1 MSAPRVLHVIPA
13 IGPRHGGPSAAVLE
27 MTRALRHSGVE
38 CEIACTRYNAG
49 NRYESLWPGGEPGW
63 IHVFDSGLL
72 AGYAYS
78 RALARWLEREV
89 ARFDVV
95 HIHSVLRYTT
105 VAAARYAGAAGVP
118 YVVRPAGA
126 LSDFGM
132 SRRWFRKWLYLAL
145 IERRMLAG
153 AAAFH
158 ATSDVEA
165 NSRALRAFHLP
176 TFVIPHGVSLRPA
189 LHPGSASRQTVLFLS
204 RLDRKKG
211 LELMLLALADIAP
224 RYPELRCIIAGSG
237 SRAYEARLKRT
248 VQRLGLSD
256 RIRFA
261 GFVSGDAKQALF
273 DSSDIFVLPSQDE
286 NFGLAAAEAM
296 AAGMAVVLTREV
308 GIGEAVAA
316 AQAGLVIER
325 DRAALAIALTAL
337 LDDPNLARQCGRNA
351 RRLTI
356 EQFAWHVVTRK
367 LIEMYD
373 QVREGRRNQATAGAS
388 AWPAPRNRTIQP

>member
-1 MSAPRVLHVIPA
+1 MNAMRVLHVIPA
-13 IGPRHGGPSAAVLE
+13 LGPRHGGPSAAILQ
-27 MTRALRHSGVE
+27 MTRALRHAGIE

-49 NRYESLWPGGEPGW
+49 DRYESAWPCGEPGW
-63 IHVFDSGLL
+63 VHVFDSGLL

-78 RALARWLEREV
+78 RAFNRWIEREV

-95 HIHSVLRYTT
+95 HIHSVFRYTT
-105 VAAARYAGAAGVP
+105 VAAAQYAGAAGVP

-132 SRRWFRKWLYLAL
+132 NRRRFRKWLYLAL
-145 IERRMLAG
+145 IERRLLAK

-158 ATSDVEA
+158 ATCDAEA
-165 NSRALRAFHLP
+165 NSRALLAFNLP
-176 TFVIPHGVSLRPA
+176 TFVIPHGVSLRPS
-189 LHPGSASRQTVLFLS
+189 LHRGSATRQTVLFLS

-211 LELMLLALADIAP
+211 LELMLAALADIAP
-224 RYPELRCIIAGSG
+224 RYLGLRCIIAGSG

-256 RIRFA
+256 RVRFV
-261 GFVSGDAKQALF
+261 GFVSGHAKQALF
-273 DSSDIFVLPSQDE
+273 DNCDIFVLPSADE

-308 GIGEAVAA
+308 GLSEAVAA
-316 AQAGLVIER
+316 AQAGLIVER
-325 DRAALAIALTAL
+325 NRAALAIALTAL
-337 LDDPNLARQCGRNA
+337 LDDPKLARQCGSNA
-351 RRLTI
+351 RRLMI

-373 QVREGRRNQATAGAS
+373 QVREGRCRQTAAAGHG
-388 AWPAPRNRTIQP
+388 